1 MVNSL
6 KIGNMYFNIMFPFVL
21 HWDKI
26 ILNQIAGRMKLKE
39 MESTLSLLHLAD
51 VIAYLVPGS
60 LLGSC

>member
-1 MVNSL
+1 
-6 KIGNMYFNIMFPFVL
+6 MYFNIMFPFVL